1 MESTVHGE
9 TEVYETGAK
18 RTALGARWDLLSP
31 VGLRRCAEAAA
42 VGVEKYGA
50 FNHERGLPVHVYL
63 NHAIAHA
70 YAYLS
75 GDRSDDHLGHMA
87 WNALF
92 ACQSQESYPEL
103 NAGNERLPG
112 CLPPPRQE

>member
-1 MESTVHGE
+1 MESTVDGS
-9 TEVYETGAK
+9 TEVFETGAK

-42 VGVEKYGA
+42 EGVEKYGE

-63 NHAIAHA
+63 NHLIAHV
-70 YAYLS
+70 YAYLA
-75 GDRSDDHLGHMA
+75 GDRSEDHLGHAA

-92 ACQSQESYPEL
+92 ACQSQEAYPEL
-103 NAGNERLPG
+103 NAGHERRPG
-112 CLPPPRQE
+112 CLPPERIG